1 MSAYNLLLQTEFINP
16 VGRTLMGE
24 LRDFLAQPIVHLV
37 ITTLLILLSA
47 LTISNENTEFI
58 SFIIWILLLSD
69 PLIVHHIL
77 SPNKKETKQEGKPE
91 RIFPELDIPLPVTEE
106 NKDEYLA
113 ELDKISVAELWID
126 KHSADTDISSRDD
139 RRIRDDITSEPAKT
153 GKLKFFLKWIIG
165 FPLLLLLIMA
175 PPEYFAQSIGLVVI
189 GLVIFA
195 ILKVGKTSY
204 VGSDSHTFYYI
215 VIAIISGF
223 LIFLSIMIIL
233 LEFLNNPSTFIRP

>member
-1 MSAYNLLLQTEFINP
+1 
-16 VGRTLMGE
+16 MGA

-47 LTISNENTEFI
+47 LTISNEDTEFI

-113 ELDKISVAELWID
+113 ELDKISAAELWID
-126 KHSADTDISSRDD
+126 KHSADTNISSRDD
-139 RRIRDDITSEPAKT
+139 RKIRDNITNEPTEA
-153 GKLKFFLKWIIG
+153 GKLKLILQWFIG
-165 FPLLLLLIMA
+165 FALVLLLIMP

-215 VIAIISGF
+215 VIALISGF